1 MGLVPVQ
8 SFYLPF
14 ALAGLELLL
23 GHAVA
28 PLVVGIIAG
37 HTYASR
43 TSGIAR
49 SGLMRYN
56 LFAAHVPVYAQLSL
70 LSCASS
76 ANQWRPSLTRPQFHI
91 IVMAPA
97 H

>member
-37 HTYASR
+37 HTYASC
-43 TSGIAR
+43 TSDGAG
-49 SGLMRYN
+49 SN
-56 LFAAHVPVYAQLSL
+56 L
-70 LSCASS
+70 
-76 ANQWRPSLTRPQFHI
+76 I
-91 IVMAPA
+91 
-97 H
+97 